1 MRWSNVFVIFRREV
15 RDQLR
20 DRRTLFMIFVLPMLL
35 YPLLGIGAVQL
46 ASSFEQKPRT
56 VIIVGPENLPAEP
69 PLLNAARDGFDRALF
84 DTDAEARRLLVRVED
99 AEGPWGKAKY
109 REQATHGGLADVVVP
124 LPTDL
129 KTRVERKEPFDLPVV
144 FGSA

>member
-1 MRWSNVFVIFRREV
+1 MPLSWANVYVIFRREV

-56 VIIVGPENLPAEP
+56 VVLVGAENLPPAP
-69 PLLNAARDGFDRALF
+69 PLLNETRTGFDRDLF
-84 DTDAEARRLLVRVED
+84 DSDAEARRLLVRVED
-99 AEGPWGKAKY
+99 ANGPWGKPAY
-109 REQATHGGLADVVVP
+109 RE
-124 LPTDL
+124 
-129 KTRVERKEPFDLPVV
+129 R
-144 FGSA
+144 